1 MSTPV
6 TAPPDRFFAARRP
19 LAPLWLTDRSGT
31 AGNRVVA
38 AVAWPVAIVLVLH
51 GILVLAANGSVT
63 DDFSTVHAAI
73 RRFLTGTPVYNE
85 AYHHVDPHYL
95 YNPGATLLLTPLGL
109 IPDASLARGLFV
121 LANAAAIVAAL
132 ALLTRLF
139 GHRLSSAVFPVSVA
153 VAFMTE
159 SVRNTLVFS
168 NINGILLL
176 VFVGFLWLWLHD
188 RRWLAGLA
196 LGLAI
201 VVKPMF
207 TPLILLPLVR
217 LDWRTVLGAVAVPV
231 VTNAIAWPLVPGAG
245 DYLSVVAPYLSQTR
259 DYANSSLAGF
269 AVYFDMPGALHAAA
283 WLVLAALVGV
293 GVLALLP
300 WRITDPLFW
309 LTTSS
314 GLLLTG
320 VFLLSSLGQQYY
332 SMMLYPMI
340 FTLLLRTSV
349 FHHAPAWL
357 AAFLFLA
364 PVSWLSDV
372 WPNLGRWLSTFTAT
386 AGWAML
392 IAVTA
397 TATVVWLRR
406 EGISREP
413 VALNRKTASE
423 RSTP

>member
-1 MSTPV
+1 M
-6 TAPPDRFFAARRP
+6 
-19 LAPLWLTDRSGT
+19 
-31 AGNRVVA
+31 GNRVVN
-38 AVAWPVAIVLVLH
+38 AVAWPVAALLILH
-51 GILVLAANGSVT
+51 GVVILAANGSVT
-63 DDFSTVHAAI
+63 DDFSTVYAAV
-73 RRFLTGTPVYNE
+73 RRFLDGTPVYNE
-85 AYHHVDPHYL
+85 IYHHVDPHYL
-95 YNPGATLLLTPLGL
+95 YNPGATLLLAPLGM
-109 IPDASLARGLFV
+109 ITDASLARGLFV

-153 VAFMTE
+153 CAFMTE

-176 VFVGFLWLWLHD
+176 VFVGFLWLWLAD

-207 TPLILLPLVR
+207 APLIILPLAR

-231 VTNAIAWPLVPGAG
+231 LTNAVAWTLVPGAS
-245 DYLSVVAPYLSQTR
+245 DYLHVVTPYLSETR
-259 DYANSSLAGF
+259 DYANSSLAGLT
-269 AVYFDMPGALHAAA
+269 VYFDMPGPLHAAA
-283 WLVLAALVGV
+283 WLLLAALVGG
-293 GVLALLP
+293 GVLALMR
-300 WRITDPLFW
+300 WRVSDPLFW
-309 LTTSS
+309 LATSS

-320 VFLLSSLGQQYY
+320 VFVLSSLGQQYY
-332 SMMLYPMI
+332 SMMLFPMI

-372 WPNLGRWLSTFTAT
+372 FPNLGRWLSTFIAT

-397 TATVVWLRR
+397 TAAVVWLYRGR
-406 EGISREP
+406 EGMAGGQ
-413 VALNRKTASE
+413 VALNTQTARE